1 VALPLGVSFS
11 CQRGRGLTARRAA
24 VQPLRRENKSRTNT
38 WTQLVE
44 KPDGQRVHLG
54 ADLWLARHHA
64 GLFEPEPRMAI
75 APSPSSPWG
84 FS

>member
-44 KPDGQRVHLG
+44 RPDGQRVHLG
-54 ADLWLARHHA
+54 ADLWLVRQLLAY
-64 GLFEPEPRMAI
+64 
-75 APSPSSPWG
+75 SSLNPG
-84 FS
+84 DGNRAQP